1 MKSRDL
7 AKAFRVKD
15 GAGFRLA
22 RIDPAETLGYKSKE
36 EATAALARGVERLA
50 ALQEKLYAH
59 DRWAVLLV
67 FQAMDAAGKDSTIK
81 HVMSGVNPQGCEV
94 FSFKSPSAAEL
105 DHDFLWRTT
114 RCLPE
119 RGRIGIFNRSY
130 YEEVLVVRVHPDLLE
145 HEKLPEAV
153 VTKDIWKERFED
165 IACFERHLARNGTL
179 VLKFFLHISKEE
191 QKRRLLSRI
200 DDPQKNWKFSL
211 GDVTERQHWDA
222 YQHAFESALTHT
234 STKWAPWYI
243 IPADHKWFARVA
255 VADLVV
261 RTLKSLKPGYPELDE
276 EQRKGLRIAREQLEQ
291 EPS

>member
-1 MKSRDL
+1 MSRADFIATPGKRIRLADWDTASTGKYDKPEDAADKL
-7 AKAFRVKD
+7 AKDIR
-15 GAGFRLA
+15 RL
-22 RIDPAETLGYKSKE
+22 GKW
-36 EATAALARGVERLA
+36 
-50 ALQEKLYAH
+50 QEKLYAQNTH
-59 DRWAVLLV
+59 ALLLIL
-67 FQAMDAAGKDSTIK
+67 QGMDTSGKDGIIR
-81 HVMSGVNPQGCEV
+81 HVMAGVNPQGTQV
-94 FSFKSPSAAEL
+94 FSFKKPSPEEL
-105 DHDFLWRTT
+105 DHDYLWRSAKA
-114 RCLPE
+114 LPE

-130 YEEVLVVRVHPDLLE
+130 YEEVLVVRVHPELLAAE
-145 HEKLPEAV
+145 QLGREVPEK
-153 VTKDIWKERFED
+153 KIWKRRFKEMRN
-165 IACFERHLARNGTL
+165 FEKYLVHNGIR
-179 VLKFFLHISKEE
+179 VLKIFLHISKEE

-261 RTLKSLKPGYPELDE
+261 RTLKSLKPDYPELDD
-276 EQRKGLRIAREQLEQ
+276 EQRKSLRIAREQLEQ